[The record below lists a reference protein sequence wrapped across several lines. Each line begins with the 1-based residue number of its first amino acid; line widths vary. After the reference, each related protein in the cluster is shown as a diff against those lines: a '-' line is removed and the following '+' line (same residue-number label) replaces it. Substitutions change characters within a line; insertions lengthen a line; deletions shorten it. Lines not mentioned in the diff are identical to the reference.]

1 MDAHFSEYLAA
12 VAGMKDVYGEPN
24 CDREAGLCGD
34 TQDTHAGEL
43 TASAPSP
50 ILA

>member
-12 VAGMKDVYGEPN
+12 VAGMQDLYGESA
-24 CDREAGLCGD
+24 CDREPGLCGES
-34 TQDTHAGEL
+34 QDPHAGEL
-43 TASAPSP
+43 TASASSP

>member
-12 VAGMKDVYGEPN
+12 VAGMKDLYGEPN
-24 CDREAGLCGD
+24 CDPDAGLCGD
-34 TQDTHAGEL
+34 SQDAQTGEL
-43 TASAPSP
+43 TAPAPSP